1 VTASSGALA
10 FTGSGLGLQTTMLIG
25 LALMIIG
32 VVALFLVDMPR
43 RVVRQFATLGPRGH
57 MTHLAAGVRSLA
69 KATGN
74 AVVRSVLWML
84 GR

>member
-25 LALMIIG
+25 LALMMIG

-43 RVVRQFATLGPRGH
+43 RVVRQLATLGPRTQ
-57 MTHLAAGVRSLA
+57 MTRLVRSVRALA
-69 KATGN
+69 KSTGN
-74 AVVRSVLWML
+74 AAVRSVLWML